1 MAEKVLLIDDERY
14 FVETLSERM
23 RSRGMDVSTA
33 TSAKE
38 GLEKAEHEYYDA
50 IILDLMMP
58 EMNGIEALVALR
70 EKNPD
75 LQIILLTGYATMDA
89 GIEAM
94 KLGATDFLEKPIDI
108 KTLTE
113 KIKEAHA
120 KKMILVEKR
129 KREKIRQ
136 AIMEKSNK

>member
-1 MAEKVLLIDDERY
+1 
-14 FVETLSERM
+14 
-23 RSRGMDVSTA
+23 
-33 TSAKE
+33 
-38 GLEKAEHEYYDA
+38 
-50 IILDLMMP
+50 MMP